1 VTPCCPSIIRHART
15 RVSLAAMH
23 AAPETRYLTEVERGT
38 RAVILGVILGL
49 VLAVLGWRR

>member
-1 VTPCCPSIIRHART
+1 
-15 RVSLAAMH
+15 MD

-38 RAVILGVILGL
+38 RALVLGLILGL